1 MFEKRKIYNF
11 TTNCFDGTPTQWKLQ
26 VFVRFSCVEPV
37 FDLFGSHQYAV
48 ENKSQ
53 KLAILSP
60 GANGSIRMEMEV
72 VEERVEDAPDK

>member
-1 MFEKRKIYNF
+1 MVN
-11 TTNCFDGTPTQWKLQ
+11 
-26 VFVRFSCVEPV
+26 FSCVEPV

-60 GANGSIRMEMEV
+60 GANGPIRMEMEV